1 MILRNDSHS
10 VIHGLRVLQSPC
22 YDIPGCDWF
31 LVDLDPDL
39 AWRLLE
45 RAWLFAA
52 AQAKDESIIEAVFT
66 DASGRFVGDI
76 DPLGEFDGAGQ
87 PESCFLVVRQGEVLW
102 RAVHPDY
109 DLELETEPLSVEEL
123 RDVAGR
129 ALVRIG

>member
-10 VIHGLRVLQSPC
+10 VIHALRVLQIPC
-22 YDIPGCDWF
+22 YDIEGSDWF
-31 LVDLDPDL
+31 LVELDPDL
-39 AWRLLE
+39 AWRLIE
-45 RAWLFAA
+45 RLGLFIA
-52 AQAKDESIIEAVFT
+52 AQAKDESLVEAVFR

-76 DPLGEFDGAGQ
+76 DPLAEFDGAGQ
-87 PESCFLVVRQGEVLW
+87 PECCLLVVRQGEVLW

-129 ALVRIG
+129 ALIRIG